1 MAQPSTGASKG
12 QTTRQAIVE
21 KASALAAVVGLEGLS
36 IGRLADDMGL
46 SKSGLFAHF
55 GSKEALQVQVIE
67 EAARQF
73 VEEVVVKALTKAR
86 GEPRVRAFFD
96 AWLRWGDRPGG
107 CFFVAATTELDDRP
121 GPAREALTKT
131 MRDWLDALA
140 TAARIA
146 VEEGHFRKDLDA
158 HQFAYELYSLMLGH
172 HMFARFLKD
181 PKALARTRRGFDAL
195 VAAARP

>member
-1 MAQPSTGASKG
+1 MRKG
-12 QTTRQAIVE
+12 EATRDAILEHAVG
-21 KASALAAVVGLEGLS
+21 LARRVGLEGLT
-36 IGRLADDMGL
+36 IGRLADDLDL

-73 VEEVVVKALTKAR
+73 VEEVMVKALTKPR

-121 GPAREALTKT
+121 GPARDTLVKT

-158 HQFAYELYSLMLGH
+158 QQFAHELYSLMLGH
-172 HMFARFLKD
+172 HFFIRFLRD
-181 PKALARTRRGFDAL
+181 PKALQRTRRGFDAL
-195 VAAARP
+195 VAGARASSK

>member
-1 MAQPSTGASKG
+1 VSKG

-21 KASALAAVVGLEGLS
+21 KASSLAAVVGLEGLS

-55 GSKEALQVQVIE
+55 GSKEALQVQVID

-73 VEEVVVKALTKAR
+73 VQEVMVKALTKPR

-121 GPAREALTKT
+121 GPAREALSKT

-140 TAARIA
+140 TAARIG
-146 VEEGHFRKDLDA
+146 VEEGHFRKDLDP

-195 VAAARP
+195 VASARP

>member
-1 MAQPSTGASKG
+1 MSKG

-21 KASALAAVVGLEGLS
+21 RASALATVVGLEGLS
-36 IGRLADDMGL
+36 IGMLAEELKL

-73 VEEVVVKALTKAR
+73 VQEVVVKALTRPR
-86 GEPRVRAFFD
+86 GEPRVRAFFE

-121 GPAREALTKT
+121 GPARETLVKT

-158 HQFAYELYSLMLGH
+158 QQFAHELYSLMLGH
-172 HMFARFLKD
+172 HFFTRFLRD
-181 PKALARTRRGFDAL
+181 PKAMQRTRRGFDAL
-195 VAAARP
+195 VAAAR